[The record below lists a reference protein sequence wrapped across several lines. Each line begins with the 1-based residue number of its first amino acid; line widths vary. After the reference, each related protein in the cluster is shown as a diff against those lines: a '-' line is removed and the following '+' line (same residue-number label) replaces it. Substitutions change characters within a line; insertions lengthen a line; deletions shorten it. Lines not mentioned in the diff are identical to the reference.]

1 MNPLWRHL
9 LRLAAFVGLALVGL
23 AVFFPVPRERLL
35 DGYLLFVGG
44 LLLLGLARTTTH
56 AGGTERPSMYEA
68 ALRRRRPRPD
78 RLREL
83 ARLERE
89 VSLGSTHA
97 FDFHVRVRPH
107 LRAVAEHRLESRRG
121 LRLDDGSPAVRSLL
135 GEELWA
141 LLRPDLRPPDD
152 RLGPGLPLPRLRAA
166 LERLE
171 AI

>member
-1 MNPLWRHL
+1 VNPLWRHL

-35 DGYLLFVGG
+35 DAYLLFVGG
-44 LLLLGLARTTTH
+44 LFLLGLARTTTH
-56 AGGTERPSMYEA
+56 AGGIERPSLYEA

-97 FDFHVRVRPH
+97 FDFHVRIRPH
-107 LRAVAEHRLESRRG
+107 LREVAEHRLESRRG

-135 GEELWA
+135 GEELWG

-166 LERLE
+166 IERLE